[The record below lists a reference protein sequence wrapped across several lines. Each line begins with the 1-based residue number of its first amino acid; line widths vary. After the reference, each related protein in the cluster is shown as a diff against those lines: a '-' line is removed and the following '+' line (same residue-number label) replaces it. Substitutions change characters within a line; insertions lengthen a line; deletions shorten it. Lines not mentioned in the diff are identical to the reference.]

1 MAPGLSVSELELQLT
16 LFTLAFF
23 VFFSACF
30 DFCYD
35 LVEKELEER
44 EHYQYMVRKIFKEM
58 VNLGLITITLTLVND
73 FAEISS
79 VTFNTI
85 HVVHLWVFLSVMS
98 YVIQALFTMILVRK
112 GMSKLRNNL
121 VLVELA
127 PTQSTR

>member
-23 VFFSACF
+23 VLFSACF
-30 DFCYD
+30 DFFYD
-35 LVEKELEER
+35 LLEQELEDR
-44 EHYQYMVRKIFKEM
+44 EHYQYMIRKIFKEM

-98 YVIQALFTMILVRK
+98 YVIQALFTLMLVRK
-112 GMSKLRNNL
+112 GI
-121 VLVELA
+121 
-127 PTQSTR
+127 